1 MSERPAG
8 CLSSTDMLS
17 MLRLVVE
24 QLDGFEA
31 PVREDVKSVV
41 ARLETLASER
51 ACPTCGSTYFNF
63 EEQSA

>member
-1 MSERPAG
+1 
-8 CLSSTDMLS
+8 